1 MHPSRRG
8 RKRHFRADRSRLARD
23 RRSLVRADPS
33 DHHENIIR
41 KILPFRLVLIRK
53 FNTTF
58 VGTGVLDCPQ
68 QKNFGRDIVFS
79 ADLCYN
85 GTNKKPH
92 RLGSEAARGE

>member
-1 MHPSRRG
+1 MESVENLDKSMLLAQNDRVYSRKNG
-8 RKRHFRADRSRLARD
+8 GAFYAKKRQK
-23 RRSLVRADPS
+23 RRNGKMKKR
-33 DHHENIIR
+33 R
-41 KILPFRLVLIRK
+41 FRLVRIRM

-85 GTNKKPH
+85 RDTP
-92 RLGSEAARGE
+92 